1 MSDDL
6 GSGLPSAIP
15 YDTSSS
21 LLAGMSTQAMQT
33 ALANAQNAYLALSTG
48 SKGETFSY
56 TQGDG
61 SKSVT
66 YTRAN
71 LPALANL
78 IQMLQSQL
86 GIVCRARRPMRAA
99 FR

>member
-1 MSDDL
+1 MPYCPTSPYN
-6 GSGLPSAIP
+6 PS
-15 YDTSSS
+15 TS
-21 LLAGMSTQAMQT
+21 LLAGMDTMALQT
-33 ALANAQNAYLALSTG
+33 ALANAQQAYIALASG
-48 SKGETFSY
+48 SKGESFSY

-61 SKSVT
+61 AKSVT

-86 GIVCRARRPMRAA
+86 GIVRRARNPMRPV